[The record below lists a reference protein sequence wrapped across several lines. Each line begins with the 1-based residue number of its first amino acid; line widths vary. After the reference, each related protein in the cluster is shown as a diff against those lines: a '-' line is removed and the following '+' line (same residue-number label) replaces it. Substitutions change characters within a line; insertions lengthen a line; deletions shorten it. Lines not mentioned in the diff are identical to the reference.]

1 MIRYGEYLHV
11 RVLEKVGERGGNID
25 RILGEI
31 GIYIFL
37 PRKLPSLNSK
47 KLCLDKTPREFICPY
62 RPYLYRP

>member
-31 GIYIFL
+31 GIYIYIFTQEATL
-37 PRKLPSLNSK
+37 FEFK
-47 KLCLDKTPREFICPY
+47 KNFA
-62 RPYLYRP
+62 